1 MSNVVPFHQR
11 NFSDRLTTMG
21 DPAEEACDLVY
32 GHRTHALGFNRV
44 WQNGV
49 GLTMSQMTASM
60 RYTPD
65 RLTINAFVECM
76 GIGRDKTLKIKTEKV
91 HALQA
96 WAMLGPTKLFVFD
109 QPKNAYHVAEI
120 DDWEEACLEHAEL
133 KMFPEGKEYW
143 ALHRDHFPSFGHAV
157 PLAMEEAA

>member
-11 NFSDRLTTMG
+11 NFSDRLGTMG

-32 GHRTHALGFNRV
+32 GHRTHALGLNRV

-65 RLTINAFVECM
+65 RMTINSFVECM

-91 HALQA
+91 HALSA
-96 WAMLGPTKLFVFD
+96 WDMIGPTKLFVFD
-109 QPKNAYHVAEI
+109 QPRNMYYEANIAL
-120 DDWEEACLEHAEL
+120 WEDACMEAAEL

-143 ALHRDHFPSFGHAV
+143 SLHRDHFPAPAFIV
-157 PLAMEEAA
+157 PPALEAA

>member
-11 NFSDRLTTMG
+11 NFNDRLTLMG
-21 DPAEEACDLVY
+21 DPAEQACDIAY
-32 GHRTHALGFNRV
+32 GWRTHKLGLDRV
-44 WQNGV
+44 WQNEV

-65 RLTINAFVECM
+65 RLTINSFVECM

-96 WAMLGPTKLFVFD
+96 WAMLGPTKLFVYD
-109 QPKNAYHVAEI
+109 QPQNAYYEADI
-120 DDWEEACLEHAEL
+120 GAWEKACLDNAEL

-143 ALHRDHFPSFGHAV
+143 ALHRDHFPSFASPV
-157 PLAMEEAA
+157 PDTELAA